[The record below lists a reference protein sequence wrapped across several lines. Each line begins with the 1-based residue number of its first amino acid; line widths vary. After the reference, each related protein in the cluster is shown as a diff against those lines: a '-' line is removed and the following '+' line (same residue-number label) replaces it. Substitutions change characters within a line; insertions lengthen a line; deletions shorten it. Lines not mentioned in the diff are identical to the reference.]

1 MEIVNNQIQ
10 SLTQDE
16 LKLVQEMNNDFTKAK
31 MALGDLEL
39 RKQELFKALDEMR
52 AEFAKNEMQLVEKYG
67 KDSVINIMTGEITK
81 KDNDTK

>member
-52 AEFAKNEMQLVEKYG
+52 AEFAKNEMELVEKYG

-81 KDNDTK
+81 KNDDTK

>member
-10 SLTQDE
+10 SLTPDE

-52 AEFAKNEMQLVEKYG
+52 AEFANNEIALIKKYG

-81 KDNDTK
+81 KEDEIK

>member
-1 MEIVNNQIQ
+1 MEIANNQIQ

-81 KDNDTK
+81 KENDIK

>member
-1 MEIVNNQIQ
+1 MEIANTQIQ

-52 AEFAKNEMQLVEKYG
+52 AEFAKNEIQLVEKYG

-81 KDNDTK
+81 KENDIK

>member
-52 AEFAKNEMQLVEKYG
+52 AEFAKNEIALVEKYG

-81 KDNDTK
+81 KEDETK

>member
-81 KDNDTK
+81 KENDIK

>member
-81 KDNDTK
+81 KNDDTK